1 MLFLFAKTA
10 WLPRLTRLS
19 RFFAGGAL
27 AVALIFATAAGNA
40 ADSEAQV
47 TLSAHAPLTD
57 AAERVFIGPEIYA
70 GDEESAEDEAK
81 LSAQAIAKR
90 HRSNLRGELHNRN
103 ILNLSAAGG
112 AAWLSFSIANNAST
126 EDWVLH
132 FGDVFDGRFGAIEG
146 IQVYDAGADKVILQ
160 SALNGR
166 EAIGFGAL
174 QGAGIPLKIA
184 QGERALFVVRLQTA
198 SGPVHT
204 FVPSLMTQ
212 RAYLAYLSRGSA
224 FESLFWVLVLGGGG
238 FFLAFSALQKQPVF
252 LFFSAYLFSYAAL
265 VFELQHIFFI
275 ADGLNAVF
283 LRALFT
289 LPVFIAIFA
298 TRRFLDLRIG
308 HDVANMALFA
318 SAGFVAAG
326 FILSPFLSDAG
337 GHYDTFLFFLPL
349 LGVSVFLCALSFM
362 QARAGR
368 YGAFYMAGAWLCSF
382 AGLLALFITAMGVGE
397 AGGLFVSFYWAGLAP
412 QTVLLIVAAL
422 ENIKMTQK
430 EALSSFARENRA
442 AQSLARIKQSKE
454 SADQARLLRVIE
466 RERELMAELR
476 EREMMRTQEM
486 RKAKD
491 AADHANRAKSAFLAV
506 VSHEIRTP
514 MNGILGM
521 LRLLTKTKMTK
532 DQMEYVQ
539 AIQNSGDTMMALL
552 NDILDFEKIESG
564 NMTLEVIDFDM
575 VRLVEGVV
583 TLMSGHAA
591 EKNLTLKAD
600 IPADFPGTLRGDPT
614 RLRQVLLN
622 LVSNAVKFTAVGG
635 VTLKLGAVKARQ
647 SDDGTP
653 VYAVT
658 CAVKDTG
665 IGIAEEAQKDLFN
678 AFTQADTSTS
688 RKYGGTGLG
697 LAICQR
703 LIEAMGGKIEVESRE
718 GDGSSFFFTLEMQ
731 RGQKGFSEN
740 AQDMT
745 QDEPVRAQTQPMN
758 ILVIDDNEMNRRVM
772 EGLLGQDNHR
782 LAMLE
787 SAEDALELCRNKY
800 FDVIITDIRLGGM
813 DGMEFTRR
821 LRAFE
826 DRDIAATPVIA
837 LSGNVSEEDRKLCEE
852 AGMNGFLAK
861 PIDPRVLFETLLR
874 LEQGDAPKLP
884 PKGQAE
890 GQETPPEEARPQEKT
905 LEKAGLF
912 EPQYL
917 EGLAQSLPAAQFDE
931 LVQSFL
937 AKTDELVES
946 LEKARIAQAETA
958 GVYDLAHEL
967 KGMAGNF
974 GLAGVRRM
982 AEKIEKAAKEDRRDE
997 AFQIIS
1003 EIATV
1008 NDEAQG
1014 ALQRWVAAQRGT

>member
-1 MLFLFAKTA
+1 
-10 WLPRLTRLS
+10 
-19 RFFAGGAL
+19 
-27 AVALIFATAAGNA
+27 
-40 ADSEAQV
+40 
-47 TLSAHAPLTD
+47 
-57 AAERVFIGPEIYA
+57 
-70 GDEESAEDEAK
+70 
-81 LSAQAIAKR
+81 
-90 HRSNLRGELHNRN
+90 
-103 ILNLSAAGG
+103 
-112 AAWLSFSIANNAST
+112 
-126 EDWVLH
+126 
-132 FGDVFDGRFGAIEG
+132 
-146 IQVYDAGADKVILQ
+146 
-160 SALNGR
+160 
-166 EAIGFGAL
+166 
-174 QGAGIPLKIA
+174 
-184 QGERALFVVRLQTA
+184 
-198 SGPVHT
+198 
-204 FVPSLMTQ
+204 
-212 RAYLAYLSRGSA
+212 
-224 FESLFWVLVLGGGG
+224 
-238 FFLAFSALQKQPVF
+238 
-252 LFFSAYLFSYAAL
+252 
-265 VFELQHIFFI
+265 
-275 ADGLNAVF
+275 
-283 LRALFT
+283 
-289 LPVFIAIFA
+289 
-298 TRRFLDLRIG
+298 
-308 HDVANMALFA
+308 
-318 SAGFVAAG
+318 
-326 FILSPFLSDAG
+326 
-337 GHYDTFLFFLPL
+337 
-349 LGVSVFLCALSFM
+349 
-362 QARAGR
+362 
-368 YGAFYMAGAWLCSF
+368 
-382 AGLLALFITAMGVGE
+382 
-397 AGGLFVSFYWAGLAP
+397 
-412 QTVLLIVAAL
+412 
-422 ENIKMTQK
+422 
-430 EALSSFARENRA
+430 
-442 AQSLARIKQSKE
+442 
-454 SADQARLLRVIE
+454 
-466 RERELMAELR
+466 
-476 EREMMRTQEM
+476 
-486 RKAKD
+486 
-491 AADHANRAKSAFLAV
+491 
-506 VSHEIRTP
+506 
-514 MNGILGM
+514 
-521 LRLLTKTKMTK
+521 
-532 DQMEYVQ
+532 
-539 AIQNSGDTMMALL
+539 MMALL

-564 NMTLEVIDFDM
+564 NMALEVIDFDM

-635 VTLKLGAVKARQ
+635 VTLKLGAVKARR

-653 VYAVT
+653 IYAVT

-703 LIEAMGGKIEVESRE
+703 LVGAMGGKIEVESRE

-740 AQDMT
+740 AQDIT
-745 QDEPVRAQTQPMN
+745 QDEPVRTQAQPMN

-821 LRAFE
+821 LRAFK

-837 LSGNVSEEDRKLCEE
+837 LSGNVSEEDRKLYEE

-874 LEQGDAPKLP
+874 LEQENAPEP
-884 PKGQAE
+884 SPKGQAE
-890 GQETPPEEARPQEKT
+890 GQDAVQGGASAQGAVQEKT
-905 LEKAGLF
+905 PEKAGLF

-937 AKTDELVES
+937 VKTDELVES

-1003 EIATV
+1003 EIAAV

-1014 ALQRWVAAQRGT
+1014 ALQRWVAAQRST